1 MDLVYKIF
9 LILHLLSWAMI
20 LGGVIVSLKEP
31 RLVKCTMHAAL
42 TAVVTGLLLV
52 GIKEMGD
59 GSLNHMK
66 IGIKTL
72 VTIAVVVMTIL
83 GEKKPERV
91 TKGYL
96 GGLLALVVVNVSLA
110 VGWGDTH
117 GA

>member
-20 LGGVIVSLKEP
+20 LGGVVVSHTEP
-31 RLVKCTMHAAL
+31 RRAKGAMHAAL
-42 TAVVTGLLLV
+42 TAFVTGIVLV
-52 GIKEMGD
+52 GLAETGD
-59 GSLNHMK
+59 GKVNHVK

-91 TKGYL
+91 TRGYL
-96 GGLLALVVVNVSLA
+96 LGLLALIVVNVSLA
-110 VGWGDTH
+110 IGWGEKH